1 MRKVTISFTGQ
12 VTLNI
17 EDDEETSMVM
27 AECEIIH
34 PDNTRVVD
42 YSIEDLTVI
51 DSK

>member
-17 EDDEETSMVM
+17 EDDEETSLVM
-27 AECEIIH
+27 SECEVIH

-42 YSIEDLTVI
+42 YTIENLEVI